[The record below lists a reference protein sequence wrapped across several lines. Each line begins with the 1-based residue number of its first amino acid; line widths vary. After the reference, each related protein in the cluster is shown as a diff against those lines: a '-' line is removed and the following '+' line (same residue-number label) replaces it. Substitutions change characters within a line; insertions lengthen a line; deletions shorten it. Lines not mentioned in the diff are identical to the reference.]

1 MSMPWT
7 NTSTERSS
15 LHALRREGADQLP
28 SECPTLLA
36 MTTPIRGG
44 ERSAAVNEWGAQRAL
59 IHLTKIQQT
68 LPVPLLPKATM
79 FPHHRLTV
87 VVPKSPMSQ

>member
-44 ERSAAVNEWGAQRAL
+44 ERVAVNELGAQRAL
-59 IHLTKIQQT
+59 IHLTKIQQI
-68 LPVPLLPKATM
+68 LPVPLLSKATM